1 MHLHP
6 GFTRK
11 RRWHYS
17 LDESTS
23 AQELAILHVFRL
35 TFDFF
40 PHEFAA
46 YPRPPSSDNHRK
58 VSYPKT
64 QQRDQCAG
72 CSQDHVIIWL
82 SLKRRLYTFGHAANR

>member
-6 GFTRK
+6 GFTGK

-46 YPRPPSSDNHRK
+46 YSKPPSSDNHRK

-64 QQRDQCAG
+64 HNVTSVRVVAK
-72 CSQDHVIIWL
+72 IM
-82 SLKRRLYTFGHAANR
+82 RLYGCR